1 MLEKIKVTE
10 EDYECLAK
18 GIASG
23 VGIGVLVGI
32 FTGNITFTFALGGV
46 IGILVSLG
54 CSSFKKNKSHSKKS
68 I

>member
-1 MLEKIKVTE
+1 MLEKIKITE

-54 CSSFKKNKSHSKKS
+54 CSSLKKIKSDINK
-68 I
+68 II

>member
-1 MLEKIKVTE
+1 MLEKIDITE

-18 GIASG
+18 GIAIG

-46 IGILVSLG
+46 IGIIVSLG
-54 CSSFKKNKSHSKKS
+54 CSFLKNIKKGSNK
-68 I
+68 II

>member
-1 MLEKIKVTE
+1 MLEKIEITE

-18 GIASG
+18 GIAMG
-23 VGIGVLVGI
+23 VGIGILAGA

-54 CSSFKKNKSHSKKS
+54 CSFFKKYKKDSKK
-68 I
+68 II

>member
-1 MLEKIKVTE
+1 MLEKIEITE

-18 GIASG
+18 GIAIG
-23 VGIGVLVGI
+23 VGIGVFIGT

-46 IGILVSLG
+46 IGILGSLG
-54 CSSFKKNKSHSKKS
+54 CSFFKKHKKDSKEL